1 MTAALYD
8 TLREI
13 TTATI
18 TTMLLKK
25 GIRRCWMDGPQ
36 PLVPGGQRLVGPA
49 FTLRFVPVRE
59 DLATPESWSKPISTR
74 GAIEA
79 MPEGCIAVADAMGV
93 GSAGIF
99 GDILTM
105 RMMKRNVTALV
116 TDGVIRDK
124 AGVLASR
131 LPVWCAGVAAPASV
145 NGLTFVGWEEP
156 IACGGCAIFPGDVIV
171 CDDDGAVVIPQNL
184 VGFVAEEGAEHE
196 RMETWIV
203 SEVERG
209 AKLPGLYPMND
220 ETKARYQAW
229 KKTSSLLDGRRRACS
244 SSSPKSSASLP
255 SRPTSSFRSVLLGL
269 LLLMTRFA
277 RAGRWL
283 VVASLV
289 VLAVLGLSP
298 IGNALII
305 PLEQRFPPW
314 DGARGTPDG
323 IIVLGGAISPDVSA
337 ARNDVAL
344 NELAE
349 RLTVVAELARHYPKA
364 RILFSGGSGRVDL

>member
-1 MTAALYD
+1 MTAAHYD
-8 TLREI
+8 MLRGI

-25 GIRRCWMDGPQ
+25 GIRRCWMTGPM
-36 PLVPGGQRLVGPA
+36 PLVPGGPRLVGPA

-59 DLATPESWSKPISTR
+59 DLATPESWAKPISTR

-79 MPEGCIAVADAMGV
+79 MPEGCVAVADATGV
-93 GSAGIF
+93 TTAGIF

-131 LPVWCAGVAAPASV
+131 LPVWCVGTAAPASV
-145 NGLTFVGWEEP
+145 NGLTFVGWQEP

-171 CDDDGAVVIPQNL
+171 CDDDGAVVIPQSL

-209 AKLPGLYPMND
+209 EKLPGLYPMNE
-220 ETKARYQAW
+220 ETKARYEAW
-229 KKTSSLLDGRRRACS
+229 KK
-244 SSSPKSSASLP
+244 KSS
-255 SRPTSSFRSVLLGL
+255 
-269 LLLMTRFA
+269 
-277 RAGRWL
+277 
-283 VVASLV
+283 
-289 VLAVLGLSP
+289 
-298 IGNALII
+298 
-305 PLEQRFPPW
+305 
-314 DGARGTPDG
+314 
-323 IIVLGGAISPDVSA
+323 
-337 ARNDVAL
+337 
-344 NELAE
+344 
-349 RLTVVAELARHYPKA
+349 
-364 RILFSGGSGRVDL
+364 